1 MDDAIVRAGGSLL
14 QHGAYND
21 RIYLMKLAEDDYPG
35 ILDDLEKLA
44 RNREYGKIVA
54 KIPDWARA
62 GFLQM
67 GYQQEAAV
75 PGLFNGVNDGYFFSK
90 FLSDRRARE
99 KDPEVAA
106 SVIHTA
112 SMRCREREDEVKMP
126 EGPFHCRICKDADV
140 TQMAKV
146 YQEVFETYPF
156 PVHNPEYIAKT
167 MLHNFVY
174 LGIWHSE
181 KLIALCAIET
191 DLQSANG
198 EMTDF
203 ATLPAYRGKGLS
215 HFLLYQAE
223 RVVAEKEIRTVY
235 TIARAT
241 SFGMN
246 ITFAKR
252 GYVYTGRL
260 VNNTNI
266 SGSFESMNVWYK
278 PL

>member
-1 MDDAIVRAGGSLL
+1 MNDAIVRAGNSQL

-44 RNREYGKIVA
+44 LDQGYGKIVA
-54 KIPDWARA
+54 KIPDWARS

-75 PGLFNGVNDGYFFSK
+75 PGLFNGVADGYFVSK
-90 FLSDRRARE
+90 FLSDSRARE
-99 KDPEVAA
+99 KDPEGAA
-106 SVIHTA
+106 AVIHTA
-112 SMRCREREDEVKMP
+112 SVRCREREDEVKMP
-126 EGPFHCRICKDADV
+126 ERSFHCRICKDTDV
-140 TQMAKV
+140 SQMAQV
-146 YQEVFETYPF
+146 YQTVFETYPF
-156 PVHNPEYIAKT
+156 PVHDPEYIAKT

-174 LGIWHSE
+174 LGIWHDE
-181 KLIALCAIET
+181 KLVALSAIEI

-203 ATLPAYRGKGLS
+203 ATLPAYRGRGLS

-223 RVVAEKEIRTVY
+223 QVVGGKDIRTVY

-252 GYVYTGRL
+252 GYIYTGRL